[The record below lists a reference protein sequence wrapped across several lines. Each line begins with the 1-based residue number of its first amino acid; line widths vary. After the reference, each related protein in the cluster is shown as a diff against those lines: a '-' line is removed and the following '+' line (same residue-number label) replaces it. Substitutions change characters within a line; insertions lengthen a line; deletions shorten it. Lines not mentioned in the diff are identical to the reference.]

1 MRDQLHSNLSTG
13 KHYEVEHR
21 IAGSGVQKVDG
32 ELISLDESGFK
43 PHLQT

>member
-1 MRDQLHSNLSTG
+1 MRDQLHSNYTG